1 MKNKKWFFY
10 LILLSLVI
18 PSWYF
23 YQKVPDRTY
32 EGMTII
38 PEEHEDIPLYEGL
51 EPTMSDYKMN
61 GDHWVGIYDFY
72 LDALP
77 KLGWEVSELG
87 SALDDQDAENDW
99 GGFYSTWRKEGFDG
113 ELSISSHFNQEEDYT
128 EVIFDKHPIYQSS
141 VWIDGP
147 PKSACVYID
156 SGNESC
162 RAINDKEIIQSLMD
176 YINDGID
183 WDDQS
188 TEPRSNKKTYQF
200 DDIKVEV
207 LYEGD
212 KEIYLKSDKGTKLMK
227 PEPEFLKIISQ

>member
-1 MKNKKWFFY
+1 MKNKKWVFY
-10 LILLSLVI
+10 LMLLFLVI

-23 YQKVPDRTY
+23 YQKVTDRTY

-51 EPTMSDYKMN
+51 EQTMSDYKMN

-72 LDALP
+72 LDKLP
-77 KLGWEVSELG
+77 KLGWEVNELG

-113 ELSISSHFNQEEDYT
+113 ELSISSHFNQGEDYT
-128 EVIFDKHPIYQSS
+128 EVIFDKHPIYHSS
-141 VWIDGP
+141 VWIEGT
-147 PKSACVYID
+147 PKSACVYAD

-162 RAINDKEIIQSLMD
+162 RVINDKEIITSLVD
-176 YINDGID
+176 FINDAID

-188 TEPRSNKKTYQF
+188 TEPRSSKKTYQF

-207 LYEGD
+207 LYGED
-212 KEIYLKSDKGTKLMK
+212 KEIYLKSDKGIKLMK